1 MHNSNRHM
9 LSCRGALAL
18 AAMFLAALSVSG
30 CGGTKVMTAQKTI
43 VYDDRIYNVSA
54 VQEVRPVREIILP
67 DGQTRDLARLND
79 RQVRDLFDDHDQ
91 LRVRFSVMFDERELA
106 YARGTVDRSADVKRL
121 RQRFDSA
128 MERIRRFLAN
138 RKQTQ
143 LQLS

>member
-1 MHNSNRHM
+1 MHNSNRHI
-9 LSCRGALAL
+9 LPCRSALTL

-30 CGGTKVMTAQKTI
+30 CGSTNVMMAQKTI
-43 VYDDRIYNVSA
+43 VYEDRIYNVSA

-106 YARGTVDRSADVKRL
+106 YARGTVDRAADVKRL

-128 MERIRRFLAN
+128 MERIRRFLAH

>member
-1 MHNSNRHM
+1 MHNSNRHI
-9 LSCRGALAL
+9 LPCRSALTL

-30 CGGTKVMTAQKTI
+30 CGSTNVMMAQKTI
-43 VYDDRIYNVSA
+43 VYEDRIYNVSA
-54 VQEVRPVREIILP
+54 VQELRPVREIILP

-91 LRVRFSVMFDERELA
+91 LRVRFSVMLDERELT
-106 YARGTVDRSADVKRL
+106 YARGTVNRSADVKRL